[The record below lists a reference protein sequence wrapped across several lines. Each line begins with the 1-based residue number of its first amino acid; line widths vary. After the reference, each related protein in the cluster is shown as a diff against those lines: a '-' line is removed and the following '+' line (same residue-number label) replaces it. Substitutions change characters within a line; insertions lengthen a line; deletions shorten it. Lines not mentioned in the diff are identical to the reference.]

1 MSFNVNALTAWVD
14 QNPDRFY
21 TNAVLGAR
29 TAQLIKDKGILMA
42 GVKNAKS
49 INIIDTDAVF
59 QADACG
65 WNASGTTTLTQ
76 RNVTV
81 GKVRIQEALCIK
93 SLEDY
98 FTSQALAMG
107 SMYESES
114 DLFTA
119 LAEKFFE
126 KKLGLTAQQVEIA
139 LWQGDNSVGN
149 TNGNTNKWDGFIK
162 LIKTANTPIIS
173 NSRVGTGTIT
183 TATNSTTV
191 TGVSTLFTSQVA
203 VNDKL
208 YSGTTLIGT
217 VSSIT
222 NATTIVLAANAA
234 VAVTA
239 GAYNIY
245 KSSQTAT
252 TDVNSGNPVTS
263 ITQSNVISI
272 LQAVYNL
279 IPAKLLDKED
289 LRIFVGM
296 DVLRKYQAALV
307 ALNLFHLPAN
317 VDAASKFQTV
327 LHGTN
332 VIIEAVQGLNDT
344 NEIYA
349 MRLSNMAMAVDM
361 IDEEGKFEFFYAKE
375 AMEHRYA
382 AAFKVGVNVAFP
394 DEIVRFQLTA

>member
-1 MSFNVNALTAWVD
+1 MSFSLGSLTAWVD

-21 TNAVLGAR
+21 TSAVLGAR

-42 GVKNAKS
+42 GVKSSKS
-49 INIIDTDAVF
+49 INIIDTDSVF
-59 QADACG
+59 QADGCGG
-65 WNASGTTTLTQ
+65 WNASGTTTITQ

-81 GKVRIQEALCIK
+81 GKVKIQEALCIK

-139 LWQGDNSVGN
+139 LWQGDTGSGTANL
-149 TNGNTNKWDGFIK
+149 NKWDGFIK
-162 LIKTANTPIIS
+162 LIKTTSTPIIS

-183 TATNSTTV
+183 CATNSTSV
-191 TGVSTLFTSQVA
+191 TGSSTLFTTQVA
-203 VNDKL
+203 AGDKL
-208 YSGTTLIGT
+208 YSGTTLLGT

-234 VAVTA
+234 AAVTA

-245 KSSQTAT
+245 KASQTAT
-252 TDVNSGNPVTS
+252 TDVNSGNPVTA
-263 ITQSNVISI
+263 ITSSNVISI

-296 DVLRKYQAALV
+296 DVLRRYQAALV
-307 ALNLFHLPAN
+307 AANLFNYPAVN
-317 VDAASKFQTV
+317 DAITKFQTV

>member
-1 MSFNVNALTAWVD
+1 MSFNVNALTAWVE

-42 GVKNAKS
+42 GVKSAKS

-81 GKVRIQEALCIK
+81 GKVRIQEALCVK
-93 SLEDY
+93 NLEDY

-139 LWQGDNSVGN
+139 LWQGDTSSGTANLAR
-149 TNGNTNKWDGFIK
+149 WDGFIK
-162 LIKTANTPIIS
+162 LIKATNTPIIS

-203 VNDKL
+203 AGDKL
-208 YSGTTLIGT
+208 YSGGSTLIGT

-222 NATTIVLAANAA
+222 NATTIVLTASAA
-234 VAVTA
+234 VALT
-239 GAYNIY
+239 GQAYNIY
-245 KSSQTAT
+245 KASQTAT

-272 LQAVYNL
+272 LQSVYNL

-296 DVLRKYQAALV
+296 DVLRRYQAALV
-307 ALNLFHLPAN
+307 ALNLFSYPAVN
-317 VDAASKFQTV
+317 DAVNKFQTV

-361 IDEEGKFEFFYAKE
+361 IDEDGKFEFFYAKE

>member
-1 MSFNVNALTAWVD
+1 MSFSNLSSTLTAWVD

-42 GVKNAKS
+42 GVKNAKT
-49 INIIDTDAVF
+49 INLIDTDSVF
-59 QADACG
+59 QDDSCG
-65 WNASGTTTLTQ
+65 WNSSGTTTLTQ
-76 RNVTV
+76 RTVTV
-81 GKVRIQEALCIK
+81 GKVKIQEALCVK

-139 LWQGDNSVGN
+139 LWQGDDSVGN

-162 LIKTANTPIIS
+162 LIKATNTPIIS
-173 NSRVGTGTIT
+173 NSRVGTGTISISGT
-183 TATNSTTV
+183 SATV
-191 TGVSTLFTSQVA
+191 TGSGTLFTSQIA

-208 YSGTTLIGT
+208 YNGTTLIGQ
-217 VSSIT
+217 VSAIASNT
-222 NATTIVLAANAA
+222 SLTLASATTLSS
-234 VAVTA
+234 TA
-239 GAYNIY
+239 FNIY

-252 TDVNSGNPVTS
+252 TDVNSGAPVTS

-382 AAFKVGVNVAFP
+382 AAFKVGVNVTFP

>member
-1 MSFNVNALTAWVD
+1 MSFSLSTLTAWVD
-14 QNPDRFY
+14 QNPDKFY
-21 TNAVLGAR
+21 TSAVLGAR

-42 GVKNAKS
+42 GVKSAKS
-49 INIIDTDAVF
+49 INLIDTDAKF

-65 WNASGTTTLTQ
+65 WNPDGATTLTQ

-81 GKVRIQEALCIK
+81 GKVRIQEALCVK
-93 SLEDY
+93 NLEDY

-139 LWQGDNSVGN
+139 LWQGDIAVGN

-162 LIKTANTPIIS
+162 LIKAANTPIIS
-173 NSRVGTGTIT
+173 NSRVGTGTIAISGT
-183 TATNSTTV
+183 STTV
-191 TGVSTLFTSQVA
+191 TGTGTLFTSQIA

-208 YSGTTLIGT
+208 YNGTTLIGT
-217 VSSIT
+217 VSAIASNT
-222 NATTIVLAANAA
+222 SLTLAAATTLSS
-234 VAVTA
+234 TA
-239 GAYNIY
+239 FNIY
-245 KSSQTAT
+245 KSSQVST
-252 TDVNSGNPVTS
+252 TDVNSGTPVTS
-263 ITQSNVISI
+263 ITASNVISI
-272 LQAVYNL
+272 LQSVYNL

-296 DVLRKYQAALV
+296 DVLRRYQAALV
-307 ALNLFHLPAN
+307 TANLFNYPAVN
-317 VDAASKFQTV
+317 DAVNKFQTV

-361 IDEEGKFEFFYAKE
+361 IDEDGKFEFFYAKE

>member
-1 MSFNVNALTAWVD
+1 MSFSLGSLTAWVD

-21 TNAVLGAR
+21 TSAVLGAR

-42 GVKNAKS
+42 GVKSSKS
-49 INIIDTDAVF
+49 INIIDTDSVF
-59 QADACG
+59 QADGCG
-65 WNASGTTTLTQ
+65 WNASGTTTITQ

-81 GKVRIQEALCIK
+81 GKVKIQEALCIK

-126 KKLGLTAQQVEIA
+126 KKLGLTAQQVEIGI
-139 LWQGDNSVGN
+139 WQADTGSGTANL
-149 TNGNTNKWDGFIK
+149 NKWDGFIK
-162 LIKTANTPIIS
+162 LIKASNTPIIS
-173 NSRVGTGTIT
+173 NSRVGAGTIT

-203 VNDKL
+203 AGDKL
-208 YSGTTLIGT
+208 YSGTTLLGT

-234 VAVTA
+234 AAVTA

-245 KSSQTAT
+245 KASQTAT
-252 TDVNSGNPVTS
+252 TDVNSGNPVTA
-263 ITQSNVISI
+263 ITSSNVISI

-296 DVLRKYQAALV
+296 DVLRRYQAALV
-307 ALNLFHLPAN
+307 AANLFNYPAVN
-317 VDAASKFQTV
+317 DAVSKFQTV

>member
-1 MSFNVNALTAWVD
+1 MSFSNLSSTLTAWVD

-81 GKVRIQEALCIK
+81 GKVRIQEALCVK

-119 LAEKFFE
+119 LAEQFFE

-162 LIKTANTPIIS
+162 IIKAANTPIIS
-173 NSRVGTGTIT
+173 NSRVGTGTIAISGT
-183 TATNSTTV
+183 SATV
-191 TGVSTLFTSQVA
+191 TGTGTAFTSQIA

-208 YSGTTLIGT
+208 YNGNTLIGQ
-217 VSSIT
+217 VSAIASNT
-222 NATTIVLAANAA
+222 SLTLASATTLSS
-234 VAVTA
+234 TA
-239 GAYNIY
+239 FNIY
-245 KSSQTAT
+245 KPSQTAT
-252 TDVNSGNPVTS
+252 TDVNSGAPVTA
-263 ITQSNVISI
+263 ITASNVLSI

-296 DVLRKYQAALV
+296 DVLRKYQAALITNNYFNFPPKTD
-307 ALNLFHLPAN
+307 ALTTM
-317 VDAASKFQTV
+317 QTV
-327 LHGTN
+327 LVGTN
-332 VIIEAVQGLNDT
+332 VTIEAVQGLNDT

-382 AAFKVGVNVAFP
+382 AAFKCGVNVAFP

>member
-1 MSFNVNALTAWVD
+1 MSFSLGTLTAWVD
-14 QNPDRFY
+14 QNPNAFY
-21 TNAVLGAR
+21 TSAVLGAR

-42 GVKNAKS
+42 GVKNAKT
-49 INIIDTDAVF
+49 INLIDTDSVF
-59 QADACG
+59 QDDSCG
-65 WNASGTTTLTQ
+65 WNSSGTTTLTQ
-76 RNVTV
+76 RTVTV
-81 GKVRIQEALCIK
+81 GKVKIQEALCVK

-139 LWQGDNSVGN
+139 LWQGDDSVGN

-162 LIKTANTPIIS
+162 LIKATNTPIIS

-191 TGVSTLFTSQVA
+191 TGSSTLFTSQVA
-203 VNDKL
+203 AGDKL

-252 TDVNSGNPVTS
+252 TDVNSGSPVTS

>member
-1 MSFNVNALTAWVD
+1 MSFSLGTLTAWVD
-14 QNPDRFY
+14 QNPNAFY
-21 TNAVLGAR
+21 TSAVLGAR

-42 GVKNAKS
+42 GVKNAKT
-49 INIIDTDAVF
+49 INLIDTDSVF
-59 QADACG
+59 QDDSCG
-65 WNASGTTTLTQ
+65 WNSSGTTTLTQ
-76 RNVTV
+76 RTVTV
-81 GKVRIQEALCIK
+81 GKVKIQEALCIK

-139 LWQGDNSVGN
+139 LWQGDDSVGN

-162 LIKTANTPIIS
+162 IIKAANTPIIS
-173 NSRVGTGTIT
+173 NSRVGTGTIAISGT
-183 TATNSTTV
+183 SATV
-191 TGVSTLFTSQVA
+191 TGTGTAFTSQIA

-208 YSGTTLIGT
+208 YNGTTLIGQ
-217 VSSIT
+217 VSAIASNT
-222 NATTIVLAANAA
+222 SLTLASATTLSS
-234 VAVTA
+234 TA
-239 GAYNIY
+239 FNIY

-252 TDVNSGNPVTS
+252 TDVNSGAPVTS

>member
-1 MSFNVNALTAWVD
+1 MSFNVNALTAWVE

-29 TAQLIKDKGILMA
+29 TAQLIKDNGILMA
-42 GVKNAKS
+42 GVKSAKS

-81 GKVRIQEALCIK
+81 GKVRIQEALCVK
-93 SLEDY
+93 NLEDY

-139 LWQGDNSVGN
+139 LWQGDTAVGN

-162 LIKTANTPIIS
+162 LIKATNTPIIS
-173 NSRVGTGTIT
+173 NSRVGAGTIT

-208 YSGTTLIGT
+208 YSGTTLIGI
-217 VSSIT
+217 VSAIGSATSIT
-222 NATTIVLAANAA
+222 LAANAA
-234 VAVTA
+234 VAVTG

-245 KSSQTAT
+245 KASQTAT

-272 LQAVYNL
+272 LQSVYNL

-296 DVLRKYQAALV
+296 DVLRRYQAALV
-307 ALNLFHLPAN
+307 ALNLFSYPAVN
-317 VDAASKFQTV
+317 DAVSKFQTV

-361 IDEEGKFEFFYAKE
+361 IDEDGKFEFFYAKE